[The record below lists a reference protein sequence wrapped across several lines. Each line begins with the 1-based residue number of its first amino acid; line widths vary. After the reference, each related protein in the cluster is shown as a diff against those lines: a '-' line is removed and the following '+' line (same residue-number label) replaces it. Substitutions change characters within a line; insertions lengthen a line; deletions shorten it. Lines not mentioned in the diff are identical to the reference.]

1 MIHLLRRTP
10 YEDVR
15 ESVTAVLWNA
25 SSSPQ
30 LKGQIL
36 DEGLNVLVK
45 NIIIPFSGWDADVN
59 RRLNPQGKFPAV
71 FKNATGILRNCS
83 SADYDG
89 RRKMRD
95 CDGFIPSL
103 LHAVNSSLQSLN
115 EIDNKSIENCMC
127 ILRNL
132 SYKLQEVVDRDYD
145 RNYPAMAAASTWS
158 MAPSQHNGES
168 EKAKV
173 GCMGSKQKKTKQLY
187 DHMGTNNNHTGNVY
201 AIMAPR
207 DGRPV
212 EMLWQTDVI
221 STYIHLL
228 RHSSNPDTL
237 EATAGCIQ
245 NLSEFILMDALVW
258 QASALSASSGL
269 LLEAVGGPAC

>member
-1 MIHLLRRTP
+1 MQPEYFGMFEFLQSKKKILLFFF
-10 YEDVR
+10 
-15 ESVTAVLWNA
+15 
-25 SSSPQ
+25 
-30 LKGQIL
+30 
-36 DEGLNVLVK
+36 
-45 NIIIPFSGWDADVN
+45 FS
-59 RRLNPQGKFPAV
+59 
-71 FKNATGILRNCS
+71 NCS
-83 SADYDG
+83 SADFDG
-89 RRKMRD
+89 RRKMRA

-132 SYKLQEVVDRDYD
+132 SYKLQEIVDRDYD

-158 MAPSQHNGES
+158 MTPSQYNEQ
-168 EKAKV
+168 EKTKV
-173 GCMGSKQKKTKQLY
+173 GCMGSKQKKTKQFI
-187 DHMGTNNNHTGNVY
+187 DQTGTINNNNIY

-207 DGRPV
+207 DCGPV

-221 STYIHLL
+221 GTYVHLL

-245 NLSEFILMDALVW
+245 NLSMLFK
-258 QASALSASSGL
+258 
-269 LLEAVGGPAC
+269 

>member
-1 MIHLLRRTP
+1 MFLSTRRIA
-10 YEDVR
+10 
-15 ESVTAVLWNA
+15 SVFV
-25 SSSPQ
+25 
-30 LKGQIL
+30 
-36 DEGLNVLVK
+36 
-45 NIIIPFSGWDADVN
+45 
-59 RRLNPQGKFPAV
+59 
-71 FKNATGILRNCS
+71 RNCS

-158 MAPSQHNGES
+158 MTPSQYNHEQ
-168 EKAKV
+168 EKTKV
-173 GCMGSKQKKTKQLY
+173 GCMGSKQKKTKQVM
-187 DHMGTNNNHTGNVY
+187 DQTAANNNNIY

-207 DGRPV
+207 EGRPV

-221 STYIHLL
+221 GTYVHLL

-245 NLSEFILMDALVW
+245 NLSM
-258 QASALSASSGL
+258 
-269 LLEAVGGPAC
+269 LLEKHLSNHVMKISLF

>member
-1 MIHLLRRTP
+1 M
-10 YEDVR
+10 R
-15 ESVTAVLWNA
+15 E
-25 SSSPQ
+25 
-30 LKGQIL
+30 
-36 DEGLNVLVK
+36 
-45 NIIIPFSGWDADVN
+45 
-59 RRLNPQGKFPAV
+59 
-71 FKNATGILRNCS
+71 
-83 SADYDG
+83 
-89 RRKMRD
+89 

-158 MAPSQHNGES
+158 MTPSQHNNEH
-168 EKAKV
+168 EKTKM
-173 GCMGSKQKKTKQLY
+173 GCMGSKQKKSKQIY
-187 DHMGTNNNHTGNVY
+187 DQAGINNNNVY

-207 DGRPV
+207 EGRPV

-221 STYIHLL
+221 GTYVHLL

-245 NLSEFILMDALVW
+245 NLSMFRKKK
-258 QASALSASSGL
+258 
-269 LLEAVGGPAC
+269 PKNFTCFFKFF